1 MSFVSRAGDLFYA
14 FRFLKL
20 LVTPFERTKA
30 FELGI
35 IDDKGKVLKRAKDRQ
50 KPNEKAAYTVFH
62 RLVFNLKR
70 LIGKVPGGRSVVAR
84 YGAALFLI
92 KEHTKMSDEKMLEM
106 LGQALDMDINPYELN
121 ENKWYQDPDSNL
133 YPGNYILTEDIASP
147 ITGEVIGL
155 KPVSPLL
162 ALGLFLENEL
172 LDTPGLEVNGLRR
185 EFWFVLKVGF
195 CIETLTIELSFP
207 PFRKIRIASLAA
219 IKAFSNAL
227 MRF

>member
-35 IDDKGKVLKRAKDRQ
+35 IDEKGKVLKKAKQRT
-50 KPNEKAAYTVFH
+50 KPEEKAAYTVFH

-92 KEHTKMSDEKMLEM
+92 REHTRMSDEKMIEM
-106 LGQALDMDINPYELN
+106 LEKALDIEIDPFDLT
-121 ENKWYQDPDSNL
+121 ENTWYQDEESNL
-133 YPGNYILTEDIASP
+133 YPGNYILTEDAVSP
-147 ITGEVIGL
+147 MTGEVIAL
-155 KPVSPLL
+155 KNTKVVVENLQPPIGKFRNINIYRVRHNKTNQDLYVS
-162 ALGLFLENEL
+162 
-172 LDTPGLEVNGLRR
+172 NGDITR
-185 EFWFVLKVGF
+185 
-195 CIETLTIELSFP
+195 
-207 PFRKIRIASLAA
+207 
-219 IKAFSNAL
+219 
-227 MRF
+227 

>member
-92 KEHTKMSDEKMLEM
+92 KEHTKMSDEKMLEI
-106 LGQALDMDINPYELN
+106 LGQALDTDINPYELN
-121 ENKWYQDPDSNL
+121 ENKWYQDPESNL

-155 KPVSPLL
+155 KNTKVVVEELQSPIGKFQNINIYRVKHSKTNQELYVS
-162 ALGLFLENEL
+162 
-172 LDTPGLEVNGLRR
+172 NGDITR
-185 EFWFVLKVGF
+185 
-195 CIETLTIELSFP
+195 
-207 PFRKIRIASLAA
+207 
-219 IKAFSNAL
+219 
-227 MRF
+227 